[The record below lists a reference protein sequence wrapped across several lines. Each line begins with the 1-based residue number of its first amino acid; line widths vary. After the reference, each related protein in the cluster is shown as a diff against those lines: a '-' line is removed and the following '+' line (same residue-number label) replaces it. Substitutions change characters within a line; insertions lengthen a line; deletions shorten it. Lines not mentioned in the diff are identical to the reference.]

1 MEDTCAK
8 FDEAL
13 AALSAS
19 KHATDS
25 VIYQMEFRVMRLN
38 SAIEAQHDY
47 SDTSENGQMQEMET
61 LRVQKDKNTALL
73 SEMRRKVWL

>member
-1 MEDTCAK
+1 
-8 FDEAL
+8 
-13 AALSAS
+13 
-19 KHATDS
+19 
-25 VIYQMEFRVMRLN
+25 MRLN